1 MTQPGGGCLELM
13 VRRECGTCV
22 FVQIQVFAFV
32 LVHVFTHVRARVG
45 VRAVVCTCVQMGH
58 ASGVG
63 EGGACSGVDMWH
75 KGPGL

>member
-1 MTQPGGGCLELM
+1 MWH
-13 VRRECGTCV
+13 VRVCADSSLRIRV
-22 FVQIQVFAFV
+22 SA
-32 LVHVFTHVRARVG
+32 HVFTHVRARVG